1 MRFIALILA
10 LTLLATAH
18 AADAPKT
25 TVYFSPDGGCT
36 AAVVDALGKAKK
48 TVLVQA
54 YSFTSA
60 HEPARHAPAE
70 PGPRNNF

>member
-25 TVYFSPDGGCT
+25 TVYFSPD
-36 AAVVDALGKAKK
+36 L
-48 TVLVQA
+48 
-54 YSFTSA
+54 
-60 HEPARHAPAE
+60 
-70 PGPRNNF
+70 